1 MNIDGMKFKVKNLSD
16 IRDELSNTA
25 IDYAGYLVF
34 SVLGIIISLGSI
46 ILDKL
51 FGFDILHDILDD
63 TMYDQSNVT
72 IIILIISSIG
82 FFLIRAM
89 KKNVD
94 REYLIAT
101 NIYFSALNELKDMTK
116 KPENSKE

>member
-1 MNIDGMKFKVKNLSD
+1 MNIDGMKFKVQTLLD
-16 IRDELSNTA
+16 IRDELCNKA

-34 SVLGIIISLGSI
+34 SVLGVVVSLGSI

-51 FGFDILHDILDD
+51 FGFDILNDILDD
-63 TMYDQSNVT
+63 TMYDQSHA
-72 IIILIISSIG
+72 IITILIISSIG

-94 REYLIAT
+94 KKYLIAT
-101 NIYFSALNELKDMTK
+101 NNYFSALSELKDMIK